1 MERPKPLV
9 ERHLRLGILERVAA
23 DGSVLLPLDEASV
36 SKAVN
41 KLKDEKVDS
50 IAIGLLHCYAN
61 SSHEDRVADIVRSM
75 IPDTPLSLSS
85 KVSPEI
91 REYDRISTTVA
102 NAYVLP
108 LMRGYL
114 ESLEAL
120 LNSSGY
126 NVPLLLMMSSG
137 SMTTVKTA
145 RDLPIRL
152 VESGPAGGA
161 ILAKGIAAERALDQ
175 LLSFDRGG
183 TTAKIC

>member
-1 MERPKPLV
+1 M
-9 ERHLRLGILERVAA
+9 
-23 DGSVLLPLDEASV
+23 LPLDEASV
-36 SKAVN
+36 TSAITS
-41 KLKDEKVDS
+41 LKDEKVDAV
-50 IAIGLLHCYAN
+50 AIGLLHCYAN
-61 SSHEDRVADIVRSM
+61 PSHEDRVADIVKSM
-75 IPDTPLSLSS
+75 MPDTPLSLSS
-85 KVSPEI
+85 RVSPEI

-161 ILAKGIAAERALDQ
+161 ILAKESLQNVPWSRFFHSIWAALQQRSVILIITNRIFLEVLR
-175 LLSFDRGG
+175 
-183 TTAKIC
+183 